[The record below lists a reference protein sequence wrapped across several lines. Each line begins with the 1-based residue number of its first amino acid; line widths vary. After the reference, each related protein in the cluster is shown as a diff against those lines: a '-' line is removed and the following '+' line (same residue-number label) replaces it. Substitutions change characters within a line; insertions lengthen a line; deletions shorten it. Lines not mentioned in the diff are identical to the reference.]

1 MCVYGKEFHQISA
14 ILGTKT
20 TAEVIEFYYSWKF
33 SSHYYSWKA
42 HYRSAKTDAV
52 HRGGSSFC

>member
-14 ILGTKT
+14 VIGTKT

-33 SSHYYSWKA
+33 SSHYYSWKT

-52 HRGGSSFC
+52 HRGG